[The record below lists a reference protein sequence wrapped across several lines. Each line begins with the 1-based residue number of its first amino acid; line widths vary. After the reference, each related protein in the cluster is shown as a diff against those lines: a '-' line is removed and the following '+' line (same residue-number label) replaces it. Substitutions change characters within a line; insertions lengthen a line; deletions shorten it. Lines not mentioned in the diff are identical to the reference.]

1 MLLPNP
7 LSLYDK
13 SFDYFKI
20 DYITEDN
27 LSFVSNNEDV
37 IFKSSLSDICEL
49 EYQESLSNSITKEI
63 NRKDDKEK
71 YPFKT
76 EFLNN
81 KRGKKPTNEKRIKI
95 HTCLALDNILSKV
108 QTHFLNFVVF
118 LSNDVV
124 NTFLH
129 KKNKNF
135 FKKFDRAKKLRI
147 SSKYF
152 NNLKNS
158 SIKDLMKDMGI
169 SDKYKK
175 YDIDINK
182 KNLEKL
188 TKYSWFEKYFEMKFS
203 DLFNYY
209 YNNEQPLKEISIN
222 DITILLS
229 QETKSF
235 SYLLQ
240 KNEKLR
246 EDIIQATKRFYLD
259 EKMTNLFD

>member
-7 LSLYDK
+7 SSLFGK
-13 SFDYFKI
+13 SFDSVKI
-20 DYITEDN
+20 DDITEDN
-27 LSFVSNNEDV
+27 LSFLSNSEDI

-76 EFLNN
+76 ELLNN
-81 KRGKKPTNEKRIKI
+81 KRGKKPTNEKRIKV

-124 NTFLH
+124 NTILH
-129 KKNKNF
+129 KKYKNF

-188 TKYSWFEKYFEMKFS
+188 TKYSWFEKYFELKYL

-209 YNNEQPLKEISIN
+209 YNNEEPLEEISIN
-222 DITILLS
+222 DKTILLS

-235 SYLLQ
+235 YYLLQ
-240 KNEKLR
+240 RNEKSK
-246 EDIIQATKRFYLD
+246 EDIIEATKRFYLD
-259 EKMTNLFD
+259 EKMTKLFD

>member
-1 MLLPNP
+1 
-7 LSLYDK
+7 
-13 SFDYFKI
+13 
-20 DYITEDN
+20 
-27 LSFVSNNEDV
+27 
-37 IFKSSLSDICEL
+37 
-49 EYQESLSNSITKEI
+49 
-63 NRKDDKEK
+63 
-71 YPFKT
+71 
-76 EFLNN
+76 
-81 KRGKKPTNEKRIKI
+81 
-95 HTCLALDNILSKV
+95 
-108 QTHFLNFVVF
+108 
-118 LSNDVV
+118 
-124 NTFLH
+124 
-129 KKNKNF
+129 
-135 FKKFDRAKKLRI
+135 
-147 SSKYF
+147 
-152 NNLKNS
+152 
-158 SIKDLMKDMGI
+158 MKDMGI